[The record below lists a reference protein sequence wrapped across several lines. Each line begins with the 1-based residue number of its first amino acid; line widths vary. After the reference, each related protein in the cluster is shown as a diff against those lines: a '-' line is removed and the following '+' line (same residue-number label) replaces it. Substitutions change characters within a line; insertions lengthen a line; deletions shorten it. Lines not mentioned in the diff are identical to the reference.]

1 MRRRGVAE
9 NKEIIERMSRIDK
22 SSPVPY
28 YYQLQE
34 ALKQEIDAGSWLPGE
49 LLPSE
54 AELANGFGISRTVI
68 RQALDVL
75 ETDAQVSRIKGK
87 GTLVTEP
94 KLRYE
99 VAAAAGEW
107 RVDRLEHV
115 AKVSRVVNVRRTV
128 IKGSLGKLLELSADG
143 DVFEITVVHAIDDV
157 AVSLNQLYLRT
168 DASASLS
175 AVVSSGEYP
184 ELRVDDAEIL
194 VQLARRYGVMPTR
207 SEITVEATL
216 ANKFEADLLE
226 VKLRTPMFLLSS
238 LVTAVSGNP
247 LGFMRTVMRSDYFR
261 FSVQINHEVI
271 AE

>member
-1 MRRRGVAE
+1 MGG
-9 NKEIIERMSRIDK
+9 IDK

-34 ALKQEIDAGSWLPGE
+34 ALKQEIDAGTWLPGE

-54 AELANGFGISRTVI
+54 AELANSFGISRTVI

-75 ETDAQVSRIKGK
+75 EADAQVARIKGK

-107 RVDRLEHV
+107 RVDGLEHV
-115 AKVSRVVNVRRTV
+115 AKVSRVVNVQSTV
-128 IKGSLGKLLELSADG
+128 IRGSLGKLLELHGDG
-143 DVFEITVVHAIDDV
+143 EVFEITVVHAIDDV
-157 AVSLNQLYLRT
+157 AVSINQLYLRT

-175 AVVSSGEYP
+175 ALVLSGKNP
-184 ELRVDDAEIL
+184 ELLVDDAEIL
-194 VQLARRYGVMPTR
+194 VQLARRYGVTAAC
-207 SEITVEATL
+207 SELTVEATL
-216 ANKFEADLLE
+216 ANKFETELLD

-238 LVTAVSGNP
+238 LVRAGDGNP

-261 FSVQINHEVI
+261 FSLQIKHETI